1 MHGKLPTT
9 RILESSQK
17 SLHVFLIPLIDF
29 VIFFYDL
36 FNRFLVLLIMSFF
49 FNVFCCIYL
58 LFIAFNRVV
67 SFFCCFVKELEAC
80 FRQFFPHLCQSF
92 SYLSTWIFQFILL
105 LLLLLLLSCHLS
117 SWFLSC
123 INLFL
128 QSTCIFPSLNY
139 SFFIKLAVIL

>member
-80 FRQFFPHLCQSF
+80 FRLVPVIFLFVYLNFSIHPSSSSSIMSSFFLV
-92 SYLSTWIFQFILL
+92 FILHQL
-105 LLLLLLLSCHLS
+105 
-117 SWFLSC
+117 
-123 INLFL
+123 
-128 QSTCIFPSLNY
+128 IFAVYLH
-139 SFFIKLAVIL
+139 FFIS